1 MAAVNLSDWLKDPT
15 LHSSS
20 KVQLNPMEP
29 GAVPLFVKSSEL
41 LKQLPSYGYQAKVSD
56 RESFETLLCRV
67 LAQSISAE
75 GSVGLTHPELPC
87 QEMLDKVP
95 RKSDNNQK
103 WECKKTI
110 SWDNN
115 HTSCPVICPLC
126 PQAFGDP
133 IGAASHVFGSRF
145 SFAVH
150 MLGRHKISPTLVTFG
165 SAVCDCCGYFY
176 SDTKALGVHKVK
188 MAKKLSVGGFAPTIS
203 RGTHICD
210 LCGKKFTSRQKLE
223 RHVQIHAKE
232 HPLSDHISAE
242 QRRTLI
248 RIEYEQ
254 KRSTAPKGRQLC
266 NQCDRSFA
274 NAANVRRH
282 IRKSHYNLPG
292 SANKKYL
299 VAVGQSAY
307 AYNLL
312 KKRATSIRD
321 NLVVKPADH
330 EDNSRFLEEAVDD
343 VQEAVDDRDE
353 GVIDGQNH
361 DCDGICNGG
370 CVDSILEKY
379 SSIL

>member
-1 MAAVNLSDWLKDPT
+1 M
-15 LHSSS
+15 
-20 KVQLNPMEP
+20 
-29 GAVPLFVKSSEL
+29 LFVIVV
-41 LKQLPSYGYQAKVSD
+41 A
-56 RESFETLLCRV
+56 
-67 LAQSISAE
+67 I
-75 GSVGLTHPELPC
+75 
-87 QEMLDKVP
+87 
-95 RKSDNNQK
+95 
-103 WECKKTI
+103 
-110 SWDNN
+110 
-115 HTSCPVICPLC
+115 
-126 PQAFGDP
+126 
-133 IGAASHVFGSRF
+133 
-145 SFAVH
+145 
-150 MLGRHKISPTLVTFG
+150 
-165 SAVCDCCGYFY
+165 Y

-188 MAKKLSVGGFAPTIS
+188 MAKKLSVGGFAPSIS

-254 KRSTAPKGRQLC
+254 KRSKAPKGRQLC

-330 EDNSRFLEEAVDD
+330 EDNSRFLEEAIDD